1 VSDAQDRAAEAADA
15 PPRPDDRAVGAR
27 RPPAPGRRGYQR
39 SATGLIGALLACLGL
54 IAVVFALSLFQHR
67 TPKDPAGTI
76 SFTAELGQ
84 ARAQAG
90 FAVLAPHPVTPDLRA
105 TSVEWQPIDRI
116 HAHAHWHLGFVTSAG
131 EYIGLEQSSAPA
143 GRFVATHTAANLPG
157 RPVVIAGRQWQTLTS
172 KHEVEHAYIWSSHGV
187 TTLVTGTAAPTQM
200 VGFIRHLR

>member
-1 VSDAQDRAAEAADA
+1 MSDAEERGTEAADA
-15 PPRPDDRAVGAR
+15 PPQPDDRTVESG
-27 RPPAPGRRGYQR
+27 RPSAAGRRGYQR
-39 SATGLIGALLACLGL
+39 SATGLLGALLACLGL

-90 FAVLAPHPVTPDLRA
+90 FAVLAPRPVPRELRP
-105 TSVEWQPIDRI
+105 TSVQWQPVDRI

-131 EYIGLEQSSAPA
+131 DYIGLEQSSAPA
-143 GRFVATHTAANLPG
+143 GRFVATHTAANVPG
-157 RPVVIAGRQWQTLTS
+157 RPVVIAGRKWRTRTS
-172 KHEVEHAYIWSSHGV
+172 KHEVEHAYIRSSHGV
-187 TTLVTGTAAPTQM
+187 TTLVTGTAPPSQM